1 MATFTARPGTAT
13 NQQVCQIM
21 SVDLLNMRAV
31 ASTRQQTSITIDL
44 SYYVG
49 AAHVVPSNGDQWLVS
64 WYGSGWKLDTQLAH
78 STTELATVAD
88 FPVQGLTQIG
98 DTNPSS
104 AGPTHI
110 NGGAI
115 YLNAPTQL
123 YAVPTSGRPS
133 ASGTPGRIIFDSTL
147 GLILYSDGTAWDP
160 IGSGGGGGG
169 GGSPTVVGEVP
180 TGTKD
185 GSNMVFIVGH
195 NFQTATTA
203 VYRNGLRERLG
214 VGYTESAGNTLT
226 FTTAPLSDD
235 ELSVDYVVQ

>member
-13 NQQVCQIM
+13 VQQVCQII
-21 SVDLLNMRAV
+21 SVDLINLRAV
-31 ASTRQQTSITIDL
+31 AYTRQQTNITIDL

-49 AAHVVPSNGDQWLVS
+49 AAHVIPSNGDQWLVS
-64 WYGSGWKLDTQLAH
+64 WYGTAWKLDTQLAH
-78 STTELATVAD
+78 ATTELTTVAD

-123 YAVPTSGRPS
+123 YSVPTTGRPS
-133 ASGTPGRIIFDSTL
+133 ASGVPGRIIFDSTL
-147 GLILYSDGTAWDP
+147 GQILFSDGSAWDP

-169 GGSPTVVGEVP
+169 GITTVIGEVP

-185 GSNMVFIVGH
+185 GSNAVFIVGH
-195 NFQTATTA
+195 SFQTASTA

-214 VGYTESAGNTLT
+214 VGYTESGGNTLT
-226 FTTAPLSDD
+226 FTTAPLTDD
-235 ELSVDYVVQ
+235 DLSVDYVLQ